1 MSSDGIVVFLQGR
14 YGTGARKIVCRSAGP
29 YHANVAVVQDKSSDR
44 QIWAVASQTSPEA
57 AAAMGRNGEM
67 TKWMK
72 PSVVVW
78 KRRGCPFAQHTAGE
92 KRRKRVWLA
101 KKRICNASVERD
113 GHKAMLGSHHGR
125 AEARDG
131 SWVSPLSSTLARIY
145 SVFHPAGLAR
155 DGDCSLSSTCR
166 RSGPNP

>member
-1 MSSDGIVVFLQGR
+1 MPGTKRILCDRCFELKPFLGLWIRKLEFYGVSSEGIVVSPQGR
-14 YGTGARKIVCRSAGP
+14 YGTGARKVVCRSAGP

-78 KRRGCPFAQHTAGE
+78 KRWGCPFAQHTAGE
-92 KRRKRVWLA
+92 KRRKRVWL
-101 KKRICNASVERD
+101 
-113 GHKAMLGSHHGR
+113 G
-125 AEARDG
+125 
-131 SWVSPLSSTLARIY
+131 
-145 SVFHPAGLAR
+145 
-155 DGDCSLSSTCR
+155 
-166 RSGPNP
+166 